1 MSSVFVACDK
11 YDDDIEGL
19 QAQIDALKATVQSL
33 QSEIDGGAV
42 ITNVAE
48 SSTGV
53 TVTLSNGKSFTIS
66 NGTDGED
73 GAAGK
78 STVVEIGENGNW
90 YIDGEDTGV
99 AAAGKDGEDG
109 QPGSVVEIG
118 ENGNWFIDGEDTGV
132 SAAGTEGGITA
143 VFENGVLT
151 LYGVEGLEDGYVIG
165 AASHIASLAV
175 VPEKLLEG
183 LGLPVYENYVII
195 DKEGE
200 YVASNNFEVTYRV
213 NPTNANVDSVE
224 FSFLNRFAEIVRAA
238 EADETDA
245 VEFVSVAKSETIP
258 GAIDVTAKL
267 SDSFV
272 PVKFNDNEN
281 YESVELNLFAL
292 KAANVD
298 GCEIVSDYAV
308 VFPIGLDSIELVN
321 INELLP
327 TQAKTE
333 EYHHVLTV
341 DSCANV
347 YDAADSHRDAYLY
360 YDGSLDLKKVVSLFE
375 LDYLNDAIANYGFEV
390 EYTFSDEKVFNG
402 QDKNT
407 DQNKFVKLD
416 GSVLS
421 VDKEF
426 LKANPQG
433 GRAAIGRTPL
443 IFVEAK
449 IAGVVIDTAS
459 IKIEITEKEV
469 EVVMP
474 EPIVIEVGPESF
486 EYSDI
491 VEDSVVMV
499 LPWEQFN
506 QEAYEVLTLTPAEF
520 WAIYTDSSSV
530 VPNGV
535 VLGYQEP
542 TEEGAPTST
551 DIANIAFDPYEI
563 QLGKDSAILIL
574 HPNSPLYK
582 DIVVKFHYSISHDPK
597 FPALNPDYLLEKKQA
612 IGTDEYEVV
621 RVKGKLI
628 DGVWALQSEMKEFCE
643 NYLEGYVQPGNHNPI
658 KFKIEGL
665 VKDGALLTL
674 EDTTDFG
681 ACLVDADGNDIELSA
696 AGDKDVDIKL
706 TTPLGAD
713 EPSRVYL
720 IRMSQFMYNGQRC
733 VKYFC
738 VEFVRPFDMTID
750 NLTLKT
756 LIAKADSVCVDS
768 AVVIK
773 DLDGKVIYEKCDVTE
788 YAQEVYNFSKDNF
801 EFTYDLS
808 ELDATWGNEDNKKLT
823 LVTDAEG
830 NTYIRWYNGGGELQ
844 NNKYLMPEDEEFNVT
859 VSIENLAA
867 QEVFPKVTVLSSAN
881 SK

>member
-1 MSSVFVACDK
+1 
-11 YDDDIEGL
+11 
-19 QAQIDALKATVQSL
+19 Q
-33 QSEIDGGAV
+33 
-42 ITNVAE
+42 
-48 SSTGV
+48 
-53 TVTLSNGKSFTIS
+53 
-66 NGTDGED
+66 
-73 GAAGK
+73 
-78 STVVEIGENGNW
+78 
-90 YIDGEDTGV
+90 
-99 AAAGKDGEDG
+99 
-109 QPGSVVEIG
+109 
-118 ENGNWFIDGEDTGV
+118 
-132 SAAGTEGGITA
+132 
-143 VFENGVLT
+143 
-151 LYGVEGLEDGYVIG
+151 
-165 AASHIASLAV
+165 
-175 VPEKLLEG
+175 
-183 LGLPVYENYVII
+183 
-195 DKEGE
+195 
-200 YVASNNFEVTYRV
+200 
-213 NPTNANVDSVE
+213 
-224 FSFLNRFAEIVRAA
+224 
-238 EADETDA
+238 
-245 VEFVSVAKSETIP
+245 
-258 GAIDVTAKL
+258 
-267 SDSFV
+267 
-272 PVKFNDNEN
+272 
-281 YESVELNLFAL
+281 ESVELNLFAL

-327 TQAKTE
+327 TQAETE

-402 QDKNT
+402 QDNNT

-449 IAGVVIDTAS
+449 IAGVVVDTAS
-459 IKIEITEKEV
+459 IKIEITEK

-491 VEDSVVMV
+491 VEDSVVMD

-597 FPALNPDYLLEKKQA
+597 FPALNDEYLL
-612 IGTDEYEVV
+612 DETTTVEGEANETVQ
-621 RVKGKLI
+621 VKGKLWTI
-628 DGVWALQSEMKEFCE
+628 DNVERWALRSEMKEFCE
-643 NYLEGYVQPGNHNPI
+643 DYLAHWADSMPGNHEDLTFEI
-658 KFKIEGL
+658 VGKVVDGEL
-665 VKDGALLTL
+665 VTEDLGAELTA
-674 EDTTDFG
+674 TDY
-681 ACLVDADGNDIELSA
+681 ISSE
-696 AGDKDVDIKL
+696 IYL
-706 TTPLGAD
+706 TKPLGEDDPTEA
-713 EPSRVYL
+713 SRIYQVK
-720 IRMSQFMYNGQRC
+720 MNQVMFNGDTCSKVFC
-733 VKYFC
+733 VKFI
-738 VEFVRPFDMTID
+738 RPFEITVDP
-750 NLTLKT
+750 LVLKT
-756 LIAKADSVCVDS
+756 YQAIPDSAHVDS
-768 AVVIK
+768 AVVVK
-773 DLDGKVIYEKCDVTE
+773 DLDGKVLYADCKVTE
-788 YAQEVYNFSKDNF
+788 YAETYYKFTQEMFDNG
-801 EFTYDLS
+801 LS
-808 ELDATWGNEDNKKLT
+808 YELAKLDNTWGFEDGEMKLK
-823 LVTDAEG
+823 LVNDADG
-830 NTYIRWYNGGGELQ
+830 NPTILEWYNGGGDLQ
-844 NNKYLMPEDEEFNVT
+844 KNKETSVT
-859 VSIENLAA
+859 VTLVLEELATA
-867 QEVFPKVTVLSSAN
+867 AVDGKVTVLSTAN